1 MKYIEDKDLNFL
13 RNFNSKELDNLVNIL
28 TKPLTQE
35 LTNREMYKEFYPEHS
50 LYIEEILSEL
60 QHFGGNTIAN
70 VIRKKGVVYAEI
82 LDDVCK
88 ALGFKIRNKLSIEE
102 KEELLLKVG
111 KDDGITKNIGR
122 QITSLDTKDTL
133 AFLTY
138 IPAFITKKV
147 SDPAYR
153 ITIEAV
159 FEIASLRKQYNLNQE
174 NIISQDNKEKN
185 LLLEYSEEIIVKDEE
200 SSSNLAEIKVIDNN
214 SLDKINFEEENSIA
228 VGGISHLLSDIT
240 KGTIS
245 VSNKTIEL
253 VFSPEVIEGIKNGN
267 LYIEEGRAWV
277 KNVTTERFAG
287 HAHIV
292 EVGQTAQFL
301 TGGYQLLSI
310 AVAQSHLADIEKRL
324 YSIDNSLKQIIEK
337 LELEDKSRI
346 QGAISYIKS
355 ILENIKRNDYKK
367 ELSPAQKNQIEQ
379 KNSDILHWRD
389 KLLLEF
395 DILVNDVYKI
405 GNIDTF
411 GTENIFNELKKVI
424 KDRINPLK
432 DRYSL
437 LIELNLLLTILIKY
451 IDPEDKEFTKID
463 INLDEFSKKIEL
475 ISKSIE
481 DKQQSKLKSI
491 FNKDYTLEDR
501 KKVLDLLQNKYKDDF
516 NNLSTDY
523 KDKVLNIDN
532 AFNISNNNMSIFL
545 SLDENLQIKQYLL
558 RNN

>member
-102 KEELLLKVG
+102 KEELILKVG

-174 NIISQDNKEKN
+174 NTISQDNKQKN

-228 VGGISHLLSDIT
+228 VGGLSHLLSDIT

-267 LYIEEGRAWV
+267 LYIAEGRAWV

-355 ILENIKRNDYKK
+355 ILENIKKNDYKK